1 MSYLSNA
8 GGVQGS
14 FCKNSNAVFFLAL
27 AADYDGT
34 IARHGTVDAQTC
46 DTLERF
52 KRSGRRLILVTGREL
67 PSLHSVFPATSLF
80 DRIVAENGALLYD
93 PATKKER
100 ALGPPPPA
108 AFVEYLRRHNVAPVS
123 LGRSIVATWEPH
135 EKVVLEAIRE
145 LGLEHQIIFNK
156 GAVMVLPPGVNKA
169 TGLAAAL
176 RELQLSPINVVGV
189 GDAENDHAFLR
200 ACGCAA
206 AVANALPMVKE
217 TTDIRL
223 VGDHGIGVSELM
235 ERICHED
242 ARLVPPQRHGLV
254 LGEDRSAQCVFL
266 EPHRG
271 CVLIAGV
278 SGGGKSTIAAA
289 LTERM
294 VEKDME
300 FCILDPEGDYDE
312 LEHAVSV
319 GDSKTA
325 PSTHETLQLLQDRVA
340 NVVVNTEALNVAER
354 PGFFAKLL
362 PRLLS
367 LRAKTGR
374 PHWLIID
381 EAHHLISASRR
392 DVAQVLP
399 DKLQDVIYIT
409 VHPDQVAVEALRSVE
424 YVIALGEGAFEVI
437 ALFCRALGE
446 APPTANGSLERDEIL
461 FWRRSAPTY
470 AVPVKIV
477 RATKKRRRHVRK
489 YAEGDLGKELSFY
502 FRGPDNRLKLRA
514 QNLTLFAQ
522 IAEGVDAPTWQHH
535 RQLHDYST
543 WFRTVIKDDELA
555 REAAAVESDAGL
567 DADASRERIIEAVQR
582 RYTAPARERES

>member
-1 MSYLSNA
+1 M
-8 GGVQGS
+8 
-14 FCKNSNAVFFLAL
+14 FFLAL

-46 DTLERF
+46 DALERF

-67 PSLHSVFPATSLF
+67 PNLNSVFPATSLF

-108 AFVEYLRRHNVAPVS
+108 AFVEYLHRHNVAPLS

-217 TTDIRL
+217 TADIRL

-235 ERICHED
+235 ERVCHED

-254 LGEDRSAQCVFL
+254 LGEDRSTQCVFL

-409 VHPDQVAVEALRSVE
+409 VHPDQVAAEALRTVE

-437 ALFCRALGE
+437 ALFCRVLGE

-514 QNLTLFAQ
+514 QNLSLFAQ

-535 RQLHDYST
+535 RQLNDYST

-555 REAAAVESDAGL
+555 REAAAVESDGAL